1 MEELVKI
8 HDHKG
13 QKVVSARELH
23 EYLGSK
29 RDFSNWIKDRIE
41 KYGFIE
47 NQDYVTFNKI
57 VERAKRI
64 EYAITLDMAKELSMV
79 ESNEAGQIAR
89 RYFIDTEKKFKK
101 SLSLPDFTNPAE
113 AAIAWAEQY
122 KQKELAEAK
131 IKQLEP
137 KASYADRVLEHDN
150 QLVDI
155 GQAAK
160 LLKLPFGRNKFF
172 ERLRQDGI
180 FFKNRNEPKQEYI
193 ERGYF
198 DIRKKEIERDEHPGF
213 TVLKVLV
220 MPTGLFW
227 LSKKY
232 GGNYNT
238 NLPTLSIQ

>member
-1 MEELVKI
+1 MEELVFKTNKGTAVT
-8 HDHKG
+8 DSLLVASKFGKEHKNVI
-13 QKVVSARELH
+13 QA
-23 EYLGSK
+23 
-29 RDFSNWIKDRIE
+29 
-41 KYGFIE
+41 IE
-47 NQDYVTFNKI
+47 NLIAENSAVKNMFYKTTYPVRGREFPKYIMNRDGFSLLVMGFTGSDAIQFKIDFINAFNK
-57 VERAKRI
+57 
-64 EYAITLDMAKELSMV
+64 M
-79 ESNEAGQIAR
+79 
-89 RYFIDTEKKFKK
+89 EKA
-101 SLSLPDFTNPAE
+101 LSLPDFTNPAE

-172 ERLRQDGI
+172 ARLRQDGI

-193 ERGYF
+193 DRGYF
-198 DIRKKEIERDEHPGF
+198 DIRKAEIERTEHPGF

-220 MPTGLFW
+220 MPSGLFW

-238 NLPTLSIQ
+238 NLPTLSLQ